1 MKTKLLTIEQWNMI
15 PKDEETQVD
24 AVEGDTALLI
34 NGVAF
39 LIQRKNN
46 WNNVVCIR
54 LKPSKINIV
63 QTFETFRAFCQKN
76 DIQYLRI
83 EGHGKHHYKM
93 LNLLIKYA
101 PEGAGVVYAEEESKE
116 YESNIWYV
124 KTY

>member
-1 MKTKLLTIEQWNMI
+1 MKTKSIEWWNSLKKNEDTDVTAI
-15 PKDEETQVD
+15 
-24 AVEGDTALLI
+24 EGDTVVYI
-34 NGVAF
+34 SGIAF
-39 LIQRKNN
+39 LIQRQNDG
-46 WNNVVCIR
+46 NNVVCWKVKTTKKDLVSI
-54 LKPSKINIV
+54 
-63 QTFETFRAFCQKN
+63 FAAFRAFCQKN
-76 DIQYLRI
+76 KIQYLRI

>member
-1 MKTKLLTIEQWNMI
+1 MKTKSIEWWNSLKKNEDTDVI
-15 PKDEETQVD
+15 
-24 AVEGDTALLI
+24 AIEGDTVVYI
-34 NGVAF
+34 SGIAF
-39 LIQRKNN
+39 LIQRQNDG
-46 WNNVVCIR
+46 NNVVCWKVKTTKKDLVSI
-54 LKPSKINIV
+54 
-63 QTFETFRAFCQKN
+63 FAAFRAFCQKN

-101 PEGAGVVYAEEESKE
+101 PEEAGVVYAEEESKE

>member
-1 MKTKLLTIEQWNMI
+1 MKTKSIEWWNSLKKNEDTDVTAI
-15 PKDEETQVD
+15 
-24 AVEGDTALLI
+24 EGDTVVYI
-34 NGVAF
+34 SGIAF
-39 LIQRKNN
+39 LIQRQNDG
-46 WNNVVCIR
+46 NNVVCWKVKTTKKDLVSIF
-54 LKPSKINIV
+54 S
-63 QTFETFRAFCQKN
+63 TFRAFCQKN
-76 DIQYLRI
+76 GIQYLRI